1 MDIGIYRMMYFK
13 ATPIRSGASQ
23 GRVIAKDSIGNQ
35 RHAKFNTLVPGSGV
49 GVVSTG
55 NRRARLR
62 RAAPHSTNMCYAF
75 MFPMCGAL

>member
-1 MDIGIYRMMYFK
+1 MVIGIYKMYFV

-35 RHAKFNTLVPGSGV
+35 RHAKFNTLVAGSGV
-49 GVVSTG
+49 GAISTS

-62 RAAPHSTNMCYAF
+62 SAAPHKTNVCYAF
-75 MFPMCGAL
+75 SFPMRNAM